1 MNGHV
6 ESTYTATDEK
16 WSEPKFVH
24 DPYIRVHGLS
34 PALNY
39 GKHLDP
45 HLHNASTFLYV
56 WDRG

>member
-6 ESTYTATDEK
+6 ESTYTAADEK

-39 GKHLDP
+39 GKHLDQ
-45 HLHNASTFLYV
+45 HVHIAFILL
-56 WDRG
+56 